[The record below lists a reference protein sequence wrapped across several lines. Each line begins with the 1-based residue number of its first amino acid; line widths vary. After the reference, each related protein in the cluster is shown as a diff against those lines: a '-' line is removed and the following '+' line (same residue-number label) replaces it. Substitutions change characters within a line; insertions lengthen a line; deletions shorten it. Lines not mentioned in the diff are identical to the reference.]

1 MRPTAP
7 RRLRLAAATVTAA
20 VVVALSA
27 CATPAAEEPPTDPE
41 TQLKAELAEL
51 PGVASVE
58 IGGMEPAD
66 ENPRYT
72 TVTIEAE
79 AERDDVLATAERVPE
94 IAAGLDW
101 ADPITLTAD
110 APESATGSASADA
123 FVEPWWT
130 FEVTAET
137 DAATSRATVAGLLD
151 AAEVEGVV
159 GLAFVDGWPYAALLE
174 PDRVADR
181 FEALMETPL
190 FVQGGSFALRSEQPL
205 LRFAHIEGITS
216 PNLID
221 ELIAIAGEYPH
232 AEVLLEGPQFPK
244 LYIARVTTAEAEAI
258 AARLADPALLEGVDE
273 GTGAL
278 AWQITS
284 PDAAGPGYWEGQVG
298 VG

>member
-7 RRLRLAAATVTAA
+7 RRLRLIAVAAS

-27 CATPAAEEPPTDPE
+27 CATPAEEAPPADPE
-41 TQLKAELAEL
+41 AQLKAELAEL

-72 TVTIEAE
+72 TVTIASD
-79 AERDDVLATAERVPE
+79 ADRDDVLATAERTPE
-94 IAAGLDW
+94 IAAALDW

-110 APESATGSASADA
+110 APESTTGAAAADA
-123 FVEPWWT
+123 FVEPWWS
-130 FEVTAET
+130 FEVTPET
-137 DAATSRATVAGLLD
+137 DAATSRATVDGLLD

-174 PDRVADR
+174 PDRVAER
-181 FEALMETPL
+181 FESLMATPL
-190 FVQGGSFALRSEQPL
+190 FVQGGTFALRSDQPL
-205 LRFAHIEGITS
+205 LRFSHVDGITS

-232 AEVLLEGPQFPK
+232 AEVLLEGPQWPK
-244 LYIARVTTAEAEAI
+244 LYLARVTTAEAESI

-273 GTGAL
+273 GAGAL
-278 AWQITS
+278 SWQITS
-284 PDAAGPGYWEGQVG
+284 PDADGPGYWEGQVG
-298 VG
+298 TG

>member
-1 MRPTAP
+1 MMRPTAP
-7 RRLRLAAATVTAA
+7 RRLRFTAVAATLVI
-20 VVVALSA
+20 ALSA
-27 CATPAAEEPPTDPE
+27 CATPAAEEPPADPE
-41 TQLKAELAEL
+41 AQLKAELSEL

-72 TVTIEAE
+72 TVTIESDAD
-79 AERDDVLATAERVPE
+79 RDDVLATAERVPE
-94 IAAGLDW
+94 IATGLDW

-110 APESATGSASADA
+110 APESTAGSASADA

-130 FEVTAET
+130 FEITAET
-137 DAATSRATVAGLLD
+137 DAATSRATVGGLLD

-190 FVQGGSFALRSEQPL
+190 FAQGGSFALRSDQPL

-232 AEVLLEGPQFPK
+232 AEVLLEGPQWPK

-258 AARLADPALLEGVDE
+258 AARLADPAMLEGVDE

-284 PDAAGPGYWEGQVG
+284 PDTAGPGYWEGTVG

>member
-1 MRPTAP
+1 MMRPTAP
-7 RRLRLAAATVTAA
+7 RRLRFTAVAATLVI
-20 VVVALSA
+20 ALSA
-27 CATPAAEEPPTDPE
+27 CATPAAEEPPADPE
-41 TQLKAELAEL
+41 AQLKAELSEL

-72 TVTIEAE
+72 TVTIESDAD
-79 AERDDVLATAERVPE
+79 RDDVLATAERVPE
-94 IAAGLDW
+94 IATGLDW
-101 ADPITLTAD
+101 EDPITLTAD
-110 APESATGSASADA
+110 APESTAGSASADA

-130 FEVTAET
+130 FEITAET
-137 DAATSRATVAGLLD
+137 DAATSRATVGGLLD

-190 FVQGGSFALRSEQPL
+190 FAQGGSFALRSDQPL
-205 LRFAHIEGITS
+205 LRFSHIEGITS

-232 AEVLLEGPQFPK
+232 AEVLLEGPQWPK

-273 GTGAL
+273 GPGAL

-284 PDAAGPGYWEGQVG
+284 PDTAGPGYWEGTVG